1 VIPALCRK
9 VIEAE
14 DGDSIELFGDGTQE
28 RGFIYITDLVEGM
41 IQAMEHKI
49 DGEPINLGNGD
60 EVVTIN
66 ELAQSIIALS
76 GKNIEIEHDL
86 SKPTGTDKYAC
97 DTTKMKDELGWEPTT
112 PLEEGLQ
119 EVYEWAEGE
128 LDATPVMTADG
139 GSS

>member
-1 VIPALCRK
+1 MKAD
-9 VIEAE
+9 

-41 IQAMEHKI
+41 IQAMEHKT
-49 DGEPINLGNGD
+49 DAEPINLGNGD

-66 ELAQSIIALS
+66 ELAQKIIALS
-76 GKNIEIEHDL
+76 GKNIEVEHDL

-97 DTTKMKDELGWEPTT
+97 DTTKMKNELGWEPTT

>member
-1 VIPALCRK
+1 

-60 EVVTIN
+60 RVITTNEPALVT
-66 ELAQSIIALS
+66 AQAL
-76 GKNIEIEHDL
+76 
-86 SKPTGTDKYAC
+86 
-97 DTTKMKDELGWEPTT
+97 
-112 PLEEGLQ
+112 
-119 EVYEWAEGE
+119 
-128 LDATPVMTADG
+128 
-139 GSS
+139 